1 MKSRMDA
8 FFKELRKE
16 VNEMID
22 RQYAQM
28 EKKYSSIEELNR
40 KVFKK
45 YDVLSKKEAL
55 RNIVL
60 DM

>member
-1 MKSRMDA
+1 MKTRMDA

-40 KVFKK
+40 KLFK
-45 YDVLSKKEAL
+45 
-55 RNIVL
+55 N
-60 DM
+60 MMC